1 MCNVCLVLVLLDRPA
16 SSLSDR
22 RNTCEFERYMSMCL
36 VLVLLGRNNKTGHCR
51 YWAIPRASV
60 RVASRRREA
69 MRSRGD
75 LMKNLMVSAPI
86 LCRPHFC
93 RPCTLRRIFL
103 DPIDPRTKSKAM
115 VPISLATTSGSAAL
129 FAGAGSAVASKG
141 TSAAAASL
149 VLPAAVAALRG
160 GGGGAAALAGTAA
173 ATETAAKAFDLTRA
187 RIRLEGLSAYGV
199 SCAVFSRWSCRAT
212 LYCSTN
218 ESICSHIH
226 LPNKYPRSQLL
237 YL

>member
-1 MCNVCLVLVLLDRPA
+1 
-16 SSLSDR
+16 
-22 RNTCEFERYMSMCL
+22 
-36 VLVLLGRNNKTGHCR
+36 
-51 YWAIPRASV
+51 
-60 RVASRRREA
+60 
-69 MRSRGD
+69 
-75 LMKNLMVSAPI
+75 MKNLTVSAP
-86 LCRPHFC
+86 FC
-93 RPCTLRRIFL
+93 VAPVFVAPVPVHYNIFFGS
-103 DPIDPRTKSKAM
+103 DPRRPRLESSKHRNKSNKSSKVM

-187 RIRLEGLSAYGV
+187 RIRLEGLSTYGV

>member
-1 MCNVCLVLVLLDRPA
+1 
-16 SSLSDR
+16 
-22 RNTCEFERYMSMCL
+22 
-36 VLVLLGRNNKTGHCR
+36 
-51 YWAIPRASV
+51 
-60 RVASRRREA
+60 
-69 MRSRGD
+69 
-75 LMKNLMVSAPI
+75 
-86 LCRPHFC
+86 
-93 RPCTLRRIFL
+93 
-103 DPIDPRTKSKAM
+103 M

-129 FAGAGSAVASKG
+129 FAGAGSAVVKG

-160 GGGGAAALAGTAA
+160 GAGDAAALAAGTAA

-212 LYCSTN
+212 FVLLDERTN
-218 ESICSHIH
+218 RSAHTSAICMHAH
-226 LPNKYPRSQLL
+226 VTCRERMAVANKCYPRSQLL

>member
-1 MCNVCLVLVLLDRPA
+1 
-16 SSLSDR
+16 
-22 RNTCEFERYMSMCL
+22 
-36 VLVLLGRNNKTGHCR
+36 
-51 YWAIPRASV
+51 
-60 RVASRRREA
+60 
-69 MRSRGD
+69 
-75 LMKNLMVSAPI
+75 MKNLTVSAP
-86 LCRPHFC
+86 FC
-93 RPCTLRRIFL
+93 VAPVFVAPVPVHYNIFFGS
-103 DPIDPRTKSKAM
+103 DPRRPRLESSKHRNKSNKSSKVM

-129 FAGAGSAVASKG
+129 FAGAGSSVAKG
-141 TSAAAASL
+141 TSAAAATL

-160 GGGGAAALAGTAA
+160 GGGGGAALAAGTAA